1 VLLVQNL
8 DHLLNVIAITIVYD
22 LLIHYPQQ
30 GNTMRITANFDSGN
44 IKVINLENN
53 KDIQLEIRPDVG
65 EEFFQWFN
73 FRLEGVVGEQYILNI
88 LNAGESSYVEGWEN
102 YQAVAS
108 YDRQHWFRLP
118 TTYQDGK
125 LTIATQ
131 LECDAIQIAYFAP
144 YSYERHQDLLAAMQT
159 HPLVNLSHLGE
170 TLDKRD
176 ISLLTIGDGD
186 ASKRNI
192 WITARQH
199 PGESMAEWLVDGLM
213 HSLLDSD
220 NPTGKLLLDKANFYI
235 VPNMNPDGS
244 VRGHLRTNAAGVN
257 LNREWQTPSLEKSPE
272 VFHVINKMEETGVDL
287 FYDVHGDEA
296 LPYVFLAGSEGAPS
310 YSQRLADLRDK
321 FSNVLKLASAD
332 FQSEVG
338 YDVDAP
344 GEANMT
350 VATNWVAE
358 RFDCLA
364 NTLEMPFKDNDN
376 LPDPTM
382 GWSAE
387 RSIKLGE
394 ASLVAMLA
402 VVDDLR

>member
-1 VLLVQNL
+1 
-8 DHLLNVIAITIVYD
+8 
-22 LLIHYPQQ
+22 
-30 GNTMRITANFDSGN
+30 MRITANFDAGN
-44 IKVINLENN
+44 IEVINLEDK
-53 KDIQLEIRPDVG
+53 KDIQLAIRPDFG
-65 EEFFQWFN
+65 GEFFQWFN
-73 FRLEGVVGEQYILNI
+73 FRIDGEVGEQYILNI
-88 LNAGESSYVEGWEN
+88 LNAGEASYLEGWDN

-118 TTYQDGK
+118 TFYKDGK
-125 LTIATQ
+125 LTIVADMDC
-131 LECDAIQIAYFAP
+131 ESIQIAYFAP
-144 YSYERHQDLLAAMQT
+144 YSYERHQDLLAAVQM
-159 HPLVNLSHLGE
+159 HPLVSLEHLGQ

-176 ISLLTIGDGD
+176 VTLVKIGDGD
-186 ASKRNI
+186 TNKRNI

-199 PGESMAEWLVDGLM
+199 PGETMAEWLVDGLM

-220 NPTGKLLLDKANFYI
+220 NATGKLLLDKANFYI

-257 LNREWQTPSLEKSPE
+257 LNREWLNPSIEKSPE
-272 VFHVINKMEETGVDL
+272 VFHVINKMKEVGVDL

-296 LPYVFLAGSEGAPS
+296 LPFVFLAGSQGTPS
-310 YSQRLADLRDK
+310 YNDRLAKLRDR
-321 FSNVLKLASAD
+321 FSEVFKLASAD
-332 FQSEVG
+332 FQSEFG

-358 RFDCLA
+358 HFDCLA

-376 LPDPTM
+376 VPDPTM
-382 GWSAE
+382 GWSPE
-387 RSIKLGE
+387 RSVKLGE

-402 VVDDLR
+402 VVGDLR

>member
-1 VLLVQNL
+1 
-8 DHLLNVIAITIVYD
+8 
-22 LLIHYPQQ
+22 
-30 GNTMRITANFDSGN
+30 MRITANFDAGN
-44 IKVINLENN
+44 IEVINLDDK
-53 KDIQLEIRPDVG
+53 KDIQLAIRPDVG
-65 EEFFQWFN
+65 NEFFQWFN
-73 FRLEGVVGEQYILNI
+73 FRIEGEVGEQYILNI
-88 LNAGESSYVEGWEN
+88 LNAGQASYLEGWEN

-118 TTYQDGK
+118 TFYKDGK
-125 LTIATQ
+125 LTIVADMDC
-131 LECDAIQIAYFAP
+131 ENIQIAYFAP
-144 YSYERHQDLLAAMQT
+144 YSYERHQDLLAAVQM
-159 HPLVNLSHLGE
+159 HPLVSLEHLGE
-170 TLDKRD
+170 TIDQRD
-176 ISLLTIGDGD
+176 LTLVKIGDGD
-186 ASKRNI
+186 TNKRNI

-199 PGESMAEWLVDGLM
+199 PGETMAEWLVDGLL

-220 NPTGKLLLDKANFYI
+220 NSTAKLLLDKANFYV

-244 VRGHLRTNAAGVN
+244 VRGHLRTNALGVN
-257 LNREWQTPSLEKSPE
+257 LNREWLNPSLEKSPE
-272 VFHVINKMEETGVDL
+272 VFHVVNKMQETGVDL

-296 LPYVFLAGSEGAPS
+296 LPFVFLAGSEGTPS
-310 YSQRLADLRDK
+310 YNDRLARLRER
-321 FSNVLKLASAD
+321 FSDVFKLASAD
-332 FQSEVG
+332 FQSQFG

-382 GWSAE
+382 GWSPE